1 MTRRGEIERHLS
13 ALEDIHNIMA
23 SMKTLALLETRKLG
37 RFMDTQRRV
46 QNSIEII
53 AADYLAHYPRPPAA
67 PAPFAVTLLVGS
79 ERGFVGDF
87 NEVLVRHW
95 RERGRDSAVLGL
107 GQKLGAKLVH
117 EPRTLGV
124 LEGASVAEEIPD
136 ILTRLVAQLAAL
148 QTEHGELALT
158 VVHHGESRGEILAT
172 PVLPPF
178 QALPPVPAWSH
189 PPHLNLAPP
198 AFFEALL
205 DHYLFAFL
213 HTLLYRSLMAENQRR
228 IEHLGGALH
237 HLEQETDALRLKR
250 NALRQEEIVEEI
262 EVILLSV
269 QAMLEP
275 HRIGKRDRKNA

>member
-1 MTRRGEIERHLS
+1 MTRRAELEHHLS
-13 ALEDIHNIMA
+13 ALEDIHDIMA

-46 QNSIEII
+46 EDGIERI
-53 AADYLAHYPRPPAA
+53 AADYLAHYPRPPTAA
-67 PAPFAVTLLVGS
+67 DLFSVTLLVGS

-87 NEVLVRHW
+87 NEVLIRHW
-95 RERGRDSAVLGL
+95 QDQSHDRAVIGL
-107 GQKLGAKLVH
+107 GQKLAAKLAQ

-124 LEGASVAEEIPD
+124 LEGASIAEEIPD
-136 ILTRLVAQLAAL
+136 ILTRLVGQLAAL

-158 VVHHGESRGEILAT
+158 VVHHGESHSEILTT

-178 QALPPVPAWSH
+178 QALPPVPARSH
-189 PPHLNLAPP
+189 PPRLNLAPP

-237 HLEQETDALRLKR
+237 HLEEETEALQLKR

-275 HRIGKRDRKNA
+275 HRPGKRKRRQP